1 MHFFKQFLK
10 KIKNMDPYSRANI
23 FYLILAVAIIGSIL
37 FFIREKIINY
47 PYDSIEN
54 FKTMISVTKKP
65 VTVIGK
71 GDDGV
76 FLEGRSITLSPYKIG
91 KYEVAFTFW
100 HEVYNWAV
108 SESKH
113 KYVFQSMGQPGIFMT
128 SGSDPDDLYEI
139 ADVRKK
145 AESLGLPYETVKC
158 GLYPVTKMSWSDA
171 IIWCNALSE
180 KEGLDPVYFYDGQ
193 VLRSSLEIT
202 KTENPEVRM
211 KNNGYRLP
219 TEAEWEFAARGGDV
233 SAPDWDFGFAGTDD
247 FNAADD
253 YAWHSGNS
261 SFLNAGAIT
270 EIIDIHPIGQKKPNS
285 LGLYDMSGNCWE
297 WCFDRYNSR
306 LPGEFIDPIN
316 NMGARPRIIKSG
328 SARNP
333 PAFARVKSWGY
344 ATPVN
349 PGYIL
354 GFRLAQTIV
363 KDNQ

>member
-1 MHFFKQFLK
+1 MTKLKRHKTFTFLRDAFVLL
-10 KIKNMDPYSRANI
+10 IT
-23 FYLILAVAIIGSIL
+23 LILTACPNNAGDFVNIIPPANGIVGMEPS
-37 FFIREKIINY
+37 Y
-47 PYDSIEN
+47 PLPGE
-54 FKTMISVTKKP
+54 
-65 VTVIGK
+65 
-71 GDDGV
+71 DDYWKGV
-76 FLEGRSITLSPYKIG
+76 FIKDRKVNLSPYKLG
-91 KYEVAFTFW
+91 KTEVTYELWHSVLKWNTENSKNYTFANQGR
-100 HEVYNWAV
+100 EGSNGAV
-108 SESKH
+108 
-113 KYVFQSMGQPGIFMT
+113 G
-128 SGSDPDDLYEI
+128 
-139 ADVRKK
+139 
-145 AESLGLPYETVKC
+145 AEPTDAGKTE
-158 GLYPVTKMSWSDA
+158 PVTEVSWLDC
-171 IIWCNALSE
+171 IVWCNAYTEMMNGSDTECIYRKSYTDTTVL
-180 KEGLDPVYFYDGQ
+180 KDAMDGAACDAAYADMN
-193 VLRSSLEIT
+193 
-202 KTENPEVRM
+202 K
-211 KNNGYRLP
+211 KGYRLP

-253 YAWHSGNS
+253 YAWHSGNI

-270 EIIDIHPIGQKKPNS
+270 EIIDIHPIGQKKPNR